1 MRGFLMICASFL
13 IIANGST
20 DENSPTIAVEK
31 YGRVSNQILDQMN
44 TYLATVESFDLE
56 NSPYSND
63 TALFEEYTD
72 DRPLVNKEVKVFSG
86 EKMISQRSGMVVPCI
101 TPKET
106 WTVTKWGYIYEL
118 KKNRKVCQTIVSNK
132 HYIADYPLVTNYDI
146 ELYVVAK
153 EKRGKF
159 RFGVGGPMPT
169 SWVKKNAI
177 EGQDFEYSKAF
188 KSVPDSLQRSI
199 EYSGRKGTV
208 LTFIYSEFKDGIARS
223 AFTREFTV
231 DLSEGNM
238 GGFKG
243 AIFQVMEATN
253 FEIAYKIKRHFP

>member
-1 MRGFLMICASFL
+1 MKRFLIICASFFL
-13 IIANGST
+13 IANGSA
-20 DENSPTIAVEK
+20 DENTPTKSVEK
-31 YGRVSNQILDQMN
+31 YGRESNQILDQMN
-44 TYLATVESFDLE
+44 SYLATVETFDLE

-63 TALFEEYTD
+63 MTLFEEYTD
-72 DRPLVNKEVKVFSG
+72 DRPIIDKEIKVYSG

-118 KKNRKVCQTIVSNK
+118 KKNRKVCQTIVSK
-132 HYIADYPLVTNYDI
+132 KQYIADYPLVLNYDI
-146 ELYVVAK
+146 ELYVIAK
-153 EKRGKF
+153 EKKGKF

-177 EGQDFEYSKAF
+177 QGQDFEYSKAF
-188 KSVPDSLQRSI
+188 KSVPESLQRSI
-199 EYSGRKGTV
+199 EYSGRKGTI
-208 LTFIYSEFKDGIARS
+208 LTFIYSEFKDGIARD

-231 DLSEGNM
+231 DLNEGNM

-243 AIFQVMEATN
+243 VIFEVLEATN